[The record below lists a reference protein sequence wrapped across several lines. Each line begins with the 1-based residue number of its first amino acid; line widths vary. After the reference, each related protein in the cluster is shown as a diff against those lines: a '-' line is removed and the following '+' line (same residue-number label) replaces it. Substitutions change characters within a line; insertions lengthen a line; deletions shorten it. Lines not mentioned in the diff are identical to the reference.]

1 MYIFILKMIK
11 KFFLLAGLTVFT
23 SLSAQKTHTVIK
35 VDTPYNI
42 AKRYGMTVDD
52 LVKLNP
58 FAKDGKV
65 AIGDVLV
72 VSKSSA
78 KPDTKTVSSTDKLGK
93 IVLKPKQTIYGITK
107 QYQISEADLRKL
119 NPDLDSNMK
128 IGDEVILPLA
138 SIQKFGDAAPVA
150 VAVET
155 EKTPEYDVVVA
166 ENTQTSVA
174 ESNDGNSYT
183 VQPKDNYYKITRKFN
198 LTQKELFALNPGL
211 EQKGLQPG
219 DVISIQN
226 KNSEKTAVIQEIST
240 ETTTADT
247 TANTTVA
254 DDYVTYVVQQGD
266 TVFGLLNRFGVTL
279 DDLIRLNPN
288 LSQGLKVGM
297 VLKIKKLDDVYVKK
311 SGDVLNVVLMLP
323 FGFDTNDSKYRNLSL
338 DFLAGA
344 KLAIERNAKSG
355 KKLDIKVIDAG
366 NEKSFKNSLT
376 QINQSNTDLIIG
388 PFFKSSVLE
397 ALDYVKAQKI
407 PVVAPFA
414 NSDDLLVHNNL
425 IIIETN
431 ETVYVDRL
439 VKEVKDAYSDQ
450 KIYIV
455 ADADQSLAKYMR
467 TNLEKTL
474 KNPNIIVV
482 KSSADIQPDKN
493 MMTGQAA
500 PVIAVLLNK
509 DEAAGDA
516 FANRLMDISKE
527 VSGMKAFSMYYS
539 PLFEKN
545 VEELS
550 QSSLVYLMDRKIDTE
565 GDFEKEIL
573 AAYKAKYCKT
583 PSKYAVIGF
592 DVVNDM
598 LSRENKKGEI
608 FKQMNKVQTQ
618 LATKFEFEK
627 TKAGAY
633 VNKGYRVVRLLP

>member
-1 MYIFILKMIK
+1 MIK

-35 VDTPYNI
+35 GDTPYNI

-58 FAKDGKV
+58 LAKDGKV
-65 AIGDVLV
+65 SIGDVLV
-72 VSKSSA
+72 ISKSSVKA
-78 KPDTKTVSSTDKLGK
+78 DTKAVSSSDKLGK

-119 NPDLDSNMK
+119 NPELDSHMK
-128 IGDEVILPLA
+128 IGDEVTLPLA
-138 SIQKFGDAAPVA
+138 SIQKFGDSTPVQV
-150 VAVET
+150 VAET
-155 EKTPEYDVVVA
+155 EKKTAEAPKNDVVVA
-166 ENTQTSVA
+166 ESTQTSVA
-174 ESNDGNSYT
+174 ENNDGNSYT
-183 VQPKDNYYKITRKFN
+183 IQPKDNYYKITRKFN

-226 KNSEKTAVIQEIST
+226 KNSEKTAVKQEIST
-240 ETTTADT
+240 ETTTTDT
-247 TANTTVA
+247 TTNTTVA
-254 DDYVTYVVQQGD
+254 DDYVTYIVQQGD

-467 TNLEKTL
+467 ANLEKTL
-474 KNPNIIVV
+474 KNPNITVV

-500 PVIAVLLNK
+500 PVIAILLNK
-509 DEAAGDA
+509 DEAAGDT
-516 FANRLMDISKE
+516 FANRLMEISKE
-527 VSGMKAFSMYYS
+527 VSGIKAFSMYYS

-545 VEELS
+545 VDELS

-627 TKAGAY
+627 TKSGAY
-633 VNKGYRVVRLLP
+633 VNKGYRVVRLIP

>member
-1 MYIFILKMIK
+1 MIK

-35 VDTPYNI
+35 GDTPYNI

-119 NPDLDSNMK
+119 NPDLDSHMK

-138 SIQKFGDAAPVA
+138 SIQKFGDTAA

-166 ENTQTSVA
+166 ENTPTSVA
-174 ESNDGNSYT
+174 ETDDGNSYT

-226 KNSEKTAVIQEIST
+226 KNAEKTAVKQEIST

-545 VEELS
+545 VDELS